1 MLKQK
6 RESFSAIVC
15 IFTVLAVS
23 LPQMTLTRAEL
34 SLVESQNAPFLD
46 LGAGAPPMQPP
57 GEQLPPFNFSS
68 QFVVSEVFR
77 YNTSWL
83 NSQIGF
89 AESQVFLPHRPRVSA
104 FINTDQSVYKPG
116 DLVYVETILFNAIT
130 KAPIQVSE
138 SPEINLNPVL
148 VVQITD
154 PSGNQIYSNFAT
166 IMNQTATFSC

>member
-23 LPQMTLTRAEL
+23 VPQMTLTSAEL
-34 SLVESQNAPFLD
+34 ILADSQNTPVMDVGLS
-46 LGAGAPPMQPP
+46 GPMTQPP
-57 GEQLPPFNFSS
+57 GAQQTPLNFSS
-68 QFVVSEVFR
+68 QFVVSEVFE

-89 AESQVFLPHRPRVSA
+89 AESQVLLPNRPRVSA

-130 KAPIQVSE
+130 KAPIQVTE
-138 SPEINLNPVL
+138 SPEINLNPVV
-148 VVQITD
+148 VVQVTD
-154 PSGNQIYSNFAT
+154 PNGNQVYSNFAT
-166 IMNQTATFSC
+166 IMNQTATFSY